1 MVFEPRGTVFVI
13 LSFEGPDVYSQAGG
27 LGVRVKGLARTLA
40 QLGYQTYLYF
50 CGDPDLPGE
59 ESHESGRLVYR
70 RGWQG
75 DSARPPGGVFH
86 GGGEKIRR
94 WQTHPPP
101 HPLHNAIGPAAA
113 PP

>member
-1 MVFEPRGTVFVI
+1 MIVEPQRTVFVI

-27 LGVRVKGLARTLA
+27 LGVRVKGLARSLA

-70 RGWQG
+70 RGWPWVSSRHPG
-75 DSARPPGGVFH
+75 RGFDGAGGKNPPRNTRLSPSPLRHLIRP
-86 GGGEKIRR
+86 
-94 WQTHPPP
+94 
-101 HPLHNAIGPAAA
+101 
-113 PP
+113 

>member
-27 LGVRVKGLARTLA
+27 LGVRVKGLARSLA
-40 QLGYQTYLYF
+40 KLGYQTYLYF

-70 RGWQG
+70 RGG
-75 DSARPPGGVFH
+75 RV
-86 GGGEKIRR
+86 
-94 WQTHPPP
+94 
-101 HPLHNAIGPAAA
+101 GPAA
-113 PP
+113 PPRGVCGRGGAENPPAEAGLPHSRHAA